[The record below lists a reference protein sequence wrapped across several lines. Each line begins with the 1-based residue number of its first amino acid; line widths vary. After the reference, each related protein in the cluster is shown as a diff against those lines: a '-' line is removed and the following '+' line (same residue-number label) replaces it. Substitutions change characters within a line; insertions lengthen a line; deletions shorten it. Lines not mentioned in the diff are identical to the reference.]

1 MDWLTKLVVKML
13 ARTQKG
19 MAQGMQEA
27 VSEVLDEL
35 VKGALD
41 PAKLAEMMRNMGV
54 DPAHLSGMMGK
65 APGFDPYRVLG
76 LDKSASDE
84 EVKKRY
90 RELLHKL
97 HPDTS
102 GTPGTEFLLQMVMGA
117 YELIKRERGW
127 DEVAERG
134 RWNS

>member
-1 MDWLTKLVVKML
+1 MDFTKLVAKILMKM
-13 ARTQKG
+13 QKG
-19 MAQGMQEA
+19 MAQGMQEGMQEA
-27 VSEVLDEL
+27 LDEL
-35 VKGALD
+35 MKGILD
-41 PAKLAEMMRNMGV
+41 PAKLMEMMKGMGI
-54 DPAHLSGMMGK
+54 DPSQLSGMMGK

-76 LDKSASDE
+76 VDRSASDE

-102 GTPGTEFLLQMVMGA
+102 GTPGTEFLMQMLISA

-127 DEVAERG
+127 Q
-134 RWNS
+134 

>member
-1 MDWLTKLVVKML
+1 MDLLSKLIAKML
-13 ARTQKG
+13 FRTQKG

-35 VKGALD
+35 TKAALD
-41 PAKLAEMMRNMGV
+41 PAKLAEMMKSVGV
-54 DPAHLSGMMGK
+54 DPSQLSGMMGK
-65 APGFDPYRVLG
+65 APGFDAYRVLG

-90 RELLHKL
+90 KELLHKL

-117 YELIKRERGW
+117 FELIKRERGW
-127 DEVAERG
+127 Q
-134 RWNS
+134 

>member
-1 MDWLTKLVVKML
+1 MDLLTKLFVKML
-13 ARTQKG
+13 ARAQKG
-19 MAQGMQEA
+19 MARGMQEGM
-27 VSEVLDEL
+27 SEVLDEL

-41 PAKLAEMMRNMGV
+41 PAKLAELMKKMGI
-54 DPAHLSGMMGK
+54 DPSQLSGMMGK

-76 LDKSASDE
+76 LDKSASDD

-90 RELLHKL
+90 HELLRKL

-117 YELIKRERGW
+117 FGIIKRERGW
-127 DEVAERG
+127 Q
-134 RWNS
+134 